1 MAVVAPGT
9 EVMKPGE
16 EDQAIEQPPEVS
28 SCPEKDSRHSYLI
41 SLSQMLPPTSTGEV
55 NLLTI
60 WSCPCGATKVNQV
73 KVGKNRGGLVVA
85 APSVPPEMRK
95 GGEHR

>member
-1 MAVVAPGT
+1 LAVVAPGT
-9 EVMKPGE
+9 EVMKPDKEGR
-16 EDQAIEQPPEVS
+16 AIEQPPEVS
-28 SCPEKDSRHSYLI
+28 SCPETGGQHSYLI
-41 SLSQMLPPTSTGEV
+41 SLSQMLPPSSAGEV

-60 WSCPCGATKVNQV
+60 WSCPCGATKINQV
-73 KVGKNRGGLVVA
+73 KVGENRGGLVVA